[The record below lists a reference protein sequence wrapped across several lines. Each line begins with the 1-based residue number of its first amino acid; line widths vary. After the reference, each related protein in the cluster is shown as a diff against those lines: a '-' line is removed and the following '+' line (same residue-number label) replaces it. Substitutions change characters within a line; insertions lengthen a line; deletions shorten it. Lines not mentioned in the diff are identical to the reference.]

1 MGVNIQKTT
10 LLNILSAA
18 QSKGSALSEN
28 DKKAIRELQE
38 QLCAKSADEMHLVDC
53 SAYVCANFWGY
64 TDVLNS
70 AMSNTEWMRLSK
82 LSPKEVDQVINL
94 TMLKINWG
102 EVEDAAWRGGKKV
115 IDNALNSVLA
125 DIFEN

>member
-1 MGVNIQKTT
+1 MGVSIQKTT

-18 QSKGSALSEN
+18 QSEGNALSEN
-28 DKKAIRELQE
+28 DKKAIRVLKE

-53 SAYVCANFWGY
+53 SDYVCSNFWGY
-64 TDVLNS
+64 TNVLNS
-70 AMSNTEWMRLSK
+70 AMSNTEWMRLNK
-82 LSPKEVDQVINL
+82 LSPKEADRVINL
-94 TMLKINWG
+94 TMLKINWE

-115 IDNALNSVLA
+115 IDKALNSVLA